1 MLGSL
6 SDTLIIIVVA
16 ILLLGGEKDISG
28 TVKNIGKYWNQIR
41 NSENDFRK
49 EITRELS
56 DMDMNM
62 NDPPRQ
68 ASDIRVRQLERQV
81 RELQDELERM
91 KKKNGDE

>member
-1 MLGSL
+1 LLGSL

>member
-41 NSENDFRK
+41 SSENNFKR
-49 EITRELS
+49 EITRELNQV
-56 DMDMNM
+56 DPEINM
-62 NDPPRQ
+62 NDMFTGNVYRQ
-68 ASDIRVRQLERQV
+68 TSSNDARVRDLERQV
-81 RELQDELERM
+81 RE
-91 KKKNGDE
+91 